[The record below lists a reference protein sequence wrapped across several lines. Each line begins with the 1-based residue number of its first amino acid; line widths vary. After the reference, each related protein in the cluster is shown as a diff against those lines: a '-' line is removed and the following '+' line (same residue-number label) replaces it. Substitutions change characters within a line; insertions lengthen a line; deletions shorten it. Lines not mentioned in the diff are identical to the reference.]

1 MEGNM
6 DILHGIL
13 ITINVLLVMVT
24 AGHALL
30 YKRDSRAALGWISV
44 CVIFPF
50 AGPFLYFLFG
60 INRVQTRAKKLH
72 RRLSFSLELGYEHSG
87 VESGPALPGVHVPPE
102 VSDIAR
108 ISDTVTMRPLVGGN
122 RIELLQNGEQAYPA
136 MLEAIEGARKSL
148 FLATYIFDT
157 NDTGRTFIEA
167 LSRAT
172 GRGVDVRVIID
183 GVGELYSFPRAGTLL
198 KKRGVRAARFIPPR
212 LFPPMFHINLRNHR
226 KILVADGLI
235 GFTGGMN
242 IGDRHL
248 ADNFDNPSRVEDL
261 HFRITGPVISQV
273 EQVFLDDWR
282 FCTGEHTVQ
291 EPPQTVHSGSAICRT
306 IVEGPNEDLNK
317 LSAILVGAVSAAR
330 YRVLIMTPYFLPSRE
345 LIAAMQTAAL
355 RGVEVEIILPGKNNL
370 PFVHWASRNMLWELL
385 QRGIRVYYQPPPF
398 VHTKLFIVDDLYAQV
413 GSANM
418 DPRSLRLN
426 FEMVMEI
433 YDGKVVEIFAS
444 HIRERISLS
453 QEISLNDVDT
463 RPLFAR
469 IRDALAWLFTPYL

>member
-1 MEGNM
+1 M
-6 DILHGIL
+6 DIIRGIL
-13 ITINVLLVMVT
+13 ITIHALLVIVT

-50 AGPFLYFLFG
+50 AGPFMYFLFG
-60 INRVQTRAKKLH
+60 INRVQTRAKKLQ
-72 RRLSFSLELGYEHSG
+72 RRLPFTLELGYESSEEG
-87 VESGPALPGVHVPPE
+87 SNTELPSVHISPE
-102 VSDIAR
+102 FSDIAR
-108 ISDTVTMRPLVGGN
+108 ISDTVTMRPLVEGN

-148 FLATYIFDT
+148 FLSTYIFDT

-183 GVGELYSFPRAGTLL
+183 GFGELYSFPRAGTLL
-198 KKRGVRAARFIPPR
+198 KKCGVRVARFLPPR
-212 LFPPMFHINLRNHR
+212 LFPPTLHINLRNHR

-248 ADNFDNPSRVEDL
+248 ADNLDNPSRVEDL

-273 EQVFLDDWR
+273 EQVFLEDWR
-282 FCTGEHTVQ
+282 FCTGEHAQQAPAPV
-291 EPPQTVHSGSAICRT
+291 VHSGSAICRT
-306 IVEGPNEDLNK
+306 IVEGPNEDMDK
-317 LSAILVGAVSAAR
+317 LSTILVGAVSVAR
-330 YRVLIMTPYFLPSRE
+330 YRVMIMTPYFLPSRE

-355 RGVEVEIILPGKNNL
+355 RGVEVDIILPGKNNL

-398 VHTKLFIVDDLYAQV
+398 VHTKLFIVDNQYAQI

-433 YDGKVVEIFAS
+433 YDSEVVEIFAS
-444 HIRERISLS
+444 HIHERISLS
-453 QEISLNDVDT
+453 REISLKDVDT
-463 RPLFAR
+463 RPLLAR
-469 IRDALAWLFTPYL
+469 TRDALAWLFTPYL

>member
-1 MEGNM
+1 M
-6 DILHGIL
+6 DMIQGIL

-24 AGHALL
+24 
-30 YKRDSRAALGWISV
+30 V
-44 CVIFPF
+44 
-50 AGPFLYFLFG
+50 LFG

-72 RRLSFSLELGYEHSG
+72 RRLPFPLELGYEPSD
-87 VESGPALPGVHVPPE
+87 VESSPALPRVHVPPE
-102 VSDIAR
+102 FSDIAR
-108 ISDTVTMRPLVGGN
+108 ISDTVTMLPLVEGN
-122 RIELLQNGEQAYPA
+122 RIQLLQNGEQAYPA
-136 MLEAIEGARKSL
+136 MLEAIEGAQRSL

-157 NDTGRTFIEA
+157 NDTGRTFIDA

-198 KKRGVRAARFIPPR
+198 KKRGVRVARFIPPG
-212 LFPPMFHINLRNHR
+212 LFPPMLHINLRNHR

-235 GFTGGMN
+235 AFTGGMN
-242 IGDRHL
+242 ISDRHL
-248 ADNFDNPSRVEDL
+248 ADNLENPSRVMDV

-273 EQVFLDDWR
+273 EQVFLEDWR
-282 FCTGEHTVQ
+282 FCTGEHTQ
-291 EPPQTVHSGSAICRT
+291 QAPARLVHSGSAICRT

-317 LSAILVGAVSAAR
+317 LSTILVGAISMAR

-398 VHTKLFIVDDLYAQV
+398 VHTKLFIVDDQYAQI

-426 FEMVMEI
+426 FEMAIEI
-433 YDGKVVEIFAS
+433 YDRKVVEVFAS
-444 HIRERISLS
+444 HVREKIAQS
-453 QEISLNDVDT
+453 QEISLKDVDT
-463 RPLFAR
+463 RPLLAR
-469 IRDALAWLFTPYL
+469 TRDALAWLFTPYL

>member
-1 MEGNM
+1 MN
-6 DILHGIL
+6 ILHGIL
-13 ITINVLLVMVT
+13 ITINALLVMVT

-30 YKRDSRAALGWISV
+30 YKRDPRAALGWISV

-50 AGPFLYFLFG
+50 AGPFLYILFG
-60 INRVQTRAKKLH
+60 VNRVQTRAKKLH
-72 RRLSFSLELGYEHSG
+72 RRLPFPLEPGYEPS
-87 VESGPALPGVHVPPE
+87 EEKSNTALPSVHVAPE
-102 VSDIAR
+102 FSDIAR
-108 ISDTVTMRPLVGGN
+108 ISDTVTMRSLVEGN
-122 RIELLQNGEQAYPA
+122 RIQLLQNGEQAYPA

-148 FLATYIFDT
+148 FLASYIFDT

-172 GRGVDVRVIID
+172 GRGIDVRVIID

-198 KKRGVRAARFIPPR
+198 KKRGVRVARFIPPR
-212 LFPPMFHINLRNHR
+212 VFPPMLHINLRNHR
-226 KILVADGLI
+226 KILVTDGLI
-235 GFTGGMN
+235 AFTGGMN

-248 ADNFDNPSRVEDL
+248 ADNLDNPSRVEDL
-261 HFRITGPVISQV
+261 HFRITGPVTSQV
-273 EQVFLDDWR
+273 EQVFLEDWS

-291 EPPQTVHSGSAICRT
+291 EPARTVHSGNAICRT
-306 IVEGPNEDLNK
+306 IVEGPNEDMDK
-317 LSAILVGAVSAAR
+317 LSSILVGAVSVAR
-330 YRVLIMTPYFLPSRE
+330 YRVLIMTPYFLPSRA

-355 RGVEVEIILPGKNNL
+355 RGVAVDIILPGKNNL

-398 VHTKLFIVDDLYAQV
+398 VHTKLFIVDDQYAQI

-426 FEMVMEI
+426 FEMAMEI
-433 YDGKVVEIFAS
+433 YDREVVAGFTAHALEKIGQ
-444 HIRERISLS
+444 S
-453 QEISLNDVDT
+453 QEISLKDVDT

-469 IRDALAWLFTPYL
+469 IRDGLSWLFTPYL